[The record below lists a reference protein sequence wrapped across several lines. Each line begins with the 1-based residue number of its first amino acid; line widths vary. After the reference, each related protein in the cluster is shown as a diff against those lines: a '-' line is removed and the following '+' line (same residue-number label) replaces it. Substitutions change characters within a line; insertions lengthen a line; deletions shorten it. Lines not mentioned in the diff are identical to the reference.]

1 MSRASHK
8 DSENVFH
15 VSIFRRIH
23 TFLSILDISSSACRY
38 FLAVAKF
45 LLLIFN
51 EVHPGCCALGDK
63 YGGAMAFSPRFYLS
77 TSSYRSVKDTI
88 FVQRL

>member
-8 DSENVFH
+8 DSENLFH

-51 EVHPGCCALGDK
+51 EVYPEMLCCMGQIWKEQWPITPDFI
-63 YGGAMAFSPRFYLS
+63 Y
-77 TSSYRSVKDTI
+77 
-88 FVQRL
+88 

>member
-1 MSRASHK
+1 MWMSRASHK

-38 FLAVAKF
+38 FLAVAKL

-51 EVHPGCCALGDK
+51 EVYQDDVL
-63 YGGAMAFSPRFYLS
+63 
-77 TSSYRSVKDTI
+77 YRTNMEG
-88 FVQRL
+88 